1 MILVIQICK
10 ETFHYFEFV
19 KPIEDIIK
27 KMDVELLS
35 LNYKKITKEILQKA
49 DRIIICGTSLKDN
62 GFIDD
67 VSDFSWI
74 KNFNKPILGICGGMH
89 ILGLIYGG
97 KLNSKK
103 EIGLKEIEIK
113 KDFFGIVGKTEVYE
127 LHNFYVE
134 SNEFDVIATSNY
146 CPQVI
151 IHKTK
156 SFYAV
161 LFHPEVRNKKLVENF
176 VKKS

>member
-27 KMDVELLS
+27 KMEVEFVS
-35 LNYKKITKEILQKA
+35 INYKKITKEILQKA
-49 DRIIICGTSLKDN
+49 DKIIICGTSLKDN

-67 VSDFSWI
+67 VNDFSWI
-74 KNFNKPILGICGGMH
+74 KTINKPVLGICGGMH
-89 ILGLIYGG
+89 ILGLVHGE
-97 KLNSKK
+97 KLKSKQ

-127 LHNFYVE
+127 LHNFYVD
-134 SNEFDVIATSNY
+134 SNEFDIIAHSDL
-146 CPQVI
+146 CPQII

-156 SFYAV
+156 PFHAV
-161 LFHPEVRNKKLVENF
+161 LFHPEVRNKELIKNF
-176 VKKS
+176 INKS